1 MTLAA
6 MQHRRQQAKL
16 QRKQNGRAPMLVM
29 RGIRNDR
36 VELNE
41 RMAAQAFISGF
52 ATTDHYQTLAD
63 MHSVMQL
70 AGSTEDSRKW
80 AYDYCKTKTGPTL
93 ERIASRYK
101 QSGRLSATT
110 AEKEVLREFVTRY
123 REFWLRQPT
132 ELYVCACN
140 ELQRHYDRMNKDE
153 PTSDPDRSDNPA
165 AA

>member
-6 MQHRRQQAKL
+6 MQYRKQQSMAQK
-16 QRKQNGRAPMLVM
+16 KQNGTAPMLVM
-29 RGIRNDR
+29 RGIRNKD
-36 VELNE
+36 VELKE
-41 RMAAQAFISGF
+41 RMAAQAFIAGY
-52 ATTDHYQTLAD
+52 ATTSHYQTLAD
-63 MHSVMQL
+63 MHSVMLL
-70 AGSTEDSRKW
+70 AGSTDESRKW
-80 AYDYCKTKTGPTL
+80 AYDYCMTKTGPTL

-140 ELQRHYDRMNKDE
+140 VLQRHYDRINQE
-153 PTSDPDRSDNPA
+153 ESA
-165 AA
+165 

>member
-52 ATTDHYQTLAD
+52 AADIPASPPVIRPVRPVAAIRARSSARLLAREPD
-63 MHSVMQL
+63 
-70 AGSTEDSRKW
+70 STVCW
-80 AYDYCKTKTGPTL
+80 
-93 ERIASRYK
+93 
-101 QSGRLSATT
+101 SAMY
-110 AEKEVLREFVTRY
+110 F
-123 REFWLRQPT
+123 
-132 ELYVCACN
+132 CACASGSV
-140 ELQRHYDRMNKDE
+140 DK
-153 PTSDPDRSDNPA
+153 
-165 AA
+165 